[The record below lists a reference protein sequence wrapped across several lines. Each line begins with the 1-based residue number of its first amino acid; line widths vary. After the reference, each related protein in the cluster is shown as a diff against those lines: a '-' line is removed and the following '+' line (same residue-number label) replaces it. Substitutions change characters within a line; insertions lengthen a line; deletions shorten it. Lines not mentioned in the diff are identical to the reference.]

1 MSSEFGSV
9 RLSVRLQGKV
19 SEMNFLGFFL
29 PDVRWPESK
38 KNDEAWYLKKRPVES
53 EGPKMFQKWPQKFSF
68 SGFNKNLIHSC
79 VKSQQNDMTDFIYF
93 LPKKLADSITM

>member
-1 MSSEFGSV
+1 MFDHFVKLALKGLRIAKSHDIKLGHKLFCWAHASAEMSSEFGSV

-38 KNDEAWYLKKRPVES
+38 KNDEA
-53 EGPKMFQKWPQKFSF
+53 
-68 SGFNKNLIHSC
+68 
-79 VKSQQNDMTDFIYF
+79 
-93 LPKKLADSITM
+93 